1 MEILEILGSLAPLR
15 LGAASLRSAPLQA
28 SPAAPAGKLA
38 PALGL
43 RGLPTSLGAAK
54 EVLGTTK
61 EVLGITR
68 IY

>member
-1 MEILEILGSLAPLR
+1 MKILEILGSLAPLR

-43 RGLPTSLGAAK
+43 RGLPSLGTAK
-54 EVLGTTK
+54 S
-61 EVLGITR
+61 
-68 IY
+68 

>member
-1 MEILEILGSLAPLR
+1 MKILEILGSLAPLAR
-15 LGAASLRSAPLQA
+15 PQGASLRSAPLQA

-54 EVLGTTK
+54 EVLGTTRIL
-61 EVLGITR
+61 LGFL
-68 IY
+68 